1 MAKRVTY
8 VDGFGRKFLME
19 IPDSAPDEHAPMG
32 IQIGPPNLES
42 LGLPLDL
49 EVRLNNSLYARG
61 LFTDRDLNRKRGEL
75 LAVWQSVLHVDTT
88 RLINVYKGVDI
99 GS

>member
-1 MAKRVTY
+1 MTKRITY
-8 VDGFGRKFLME
+8 VDDLGRKFLME
-19 IPDSAPDEHAPMG
+19 LPDSAPDEHASMG

-42 LGLPLDL
+42 LDLPIDL

-61 LFTDRDLNRKRGEL
+61 LFTERDLNRRRGEL

-88 RLINVYKGVDI
+88 RLVNVYKGVDS
-99 GS
+99 GR